1 VGALI
6 ILGTLF
12 ALVVAIYAL
21 VLRFDP
27 EMRRSPKPG
36 ADR

>member
-12 ALVVAIYAL
+12 ALVVLIYVL

-36 ADR
+36 VDR